1 MSNKFE
7 PTDLDEPAELSFGE
21 RGSSGTLVAMEMKQ
35 FDRLSAA
42 LRYAMEDLEEKHR
55 PRCMITTK
63 SSSVYHWDA
72 IPTLYEHVKIAR
84 GH

>member
-1 MSNKFE
+1 MSKKLE

-21 RGSSGTLVAMEMKQ
+21 RPSPGKLVAMEMKP

-55 PRCMITTK
+55 GRCMITTK
-63 SSSVYHWDA
+63 SGSVYRWDV
-72 IPTLYEHVKIAR
+72 IPELYEHVRIAGAR
-84 GH
+84 